1 MNEQQKKDFAAY
13 IADYVNEEI
22 ERGTQY
28 IDRFMI
34 ENAINAWEG
43 GADER

>member
-1 MNEQQKKDFAAY
+1 MNQQDLKNLAAY

-22 ERGTQY
+22 NKGTTY

-34 ENAINAWEG
+34 QDAIDAYLG
-43 GADER
+43 GAYE